1 MKEKIRIYQ
10 TYSPGRICKTIPPGS
25 RVEKENFMTG
35 ERIGLMQ
42 DLASVDSGYL
52 ANQNVN
58 RIQGVQ

>member
-1 MKEKIRIYQ
+1 MKEKIMICQ
-10 TYSPGRICKTIPPGS
+10 TYSTGRICKTIPPGS

-42 DLASVDSGYL
+42 DLASVDSGYR

-58 RIQGVQ
+58 RIQGV